1 MDKPR
6 IDTGLVYTTVADTLP
21 QEGRDFT
28 LDAAY
33 DKDKQPKL
41 VVTALT
47 DLGKAWVPF
56 LEENLT
62 AQLKARGVALGTTDQ
77 QPAETITAET
87 VRAKVE
93 AEAKAAFEKKIAAT
107 EAEAK
112 AASAKLEGLR
122 KAQASGTAGATNA
135 AVNKEI
141 LDVRRKVDE
150 AVAHAAHLRKVLKQV
165 ETTRVRVDARAREV
179 ALADK
184 KAGKDWSFDLKAP
197 LGSLFERQDITQKLK
212 SKESLVGMIAEHEV
226 AVAELTERAIHVAK
240 QYSLQ
245 KENK

>member
-56 LEENLT
+56 LEANLT

-112 AASAKLEGLR
+112 AARAKLEGLHN
-122 KAQASGTAGATNA
+122 QASGTAGATNA

-165 ETTRVRVDARAREV
+165 ETTRSRIDAQAREV

-184 KAGKDWSFDLKAP
+184 QAGKDWSFDLKAP

-226 AVAELTERAIHVAK
+226 AAAELTERAIHVAK